1 MTKVK
6 EPDHTAV
13 RVSLWRALHLIVD
26 EKPYIFHDNIG
37 LKLISPNVDWQK
49 RPDIDVA
56 NTSAFRAS
64 IVARSRFVDD
74 LVVEQF
80 EKGVDQYVILG
91 AGLDT
96 FAQRHQELCPQMTI
110 YEIDQVDTQLWKK
123 KRLEETGYHIPDCL
137 KFVPVNFEEKQGWL
151 DQLKKNGFD
160 VTKPAV
166 VVSTGVTQYLTID
179 AIMDTLK
186 MFSKLAKGSRLALTF
201 LLPFENIK
209 KQDERKEVDEAEK
222 GAKAG
227 GTPFISFFTPSEML
241 ALAEEAGLKDVT
253 HLSSIDLKEK
263 YFRERKDQLMLQGG
277 EDFII
282 ATI

>member
-1 MTKVK
+1 MK

-37 LKLISPNVDWQK
+37 LKLISPNDDWQK
-49 RPDIDVA
+49 RPDMDVA

-74 LVVEQF
+74 LVVEQC

-96 FAQRHQELCPQMTI
+96 FAQRHQELCPQLTI

-123 KRLEETGYHIPDCL
+123 RRLEETGYPIPDCL
-137 KFVPVNFEEKQGWL
+137 KFVSVNFEEKQGWL
-151 DQLKKNGFD
+151 DQLKKKGFD
-160 VTKPAV
+160 DTKPAV

-186 MFSKLAKGSRLALTF
+186 MFSKLAEGSKLALTF
-201 LLPFENIK
+201 LLPFEKIK

-241 ALAEEAGLKDVT
+241 ALAGEAGLKDVI

-263 YFRERKDQLMLQGG
+263 YFRERTDQLMLQSG
-277 EDFII
+277 EDFIV

>member
-1 MTKVK
+1 MK

-37 LKLISPNVDWQK
+37 LKLISPNDDWQK
-49 RPDIDVA
+49 RPDMDVA

-74 LVVEQF
+74 LVVEQC

-96 FAQRHQELCPQMTI
+96 FAQRHQELCPQLTI

-123 KRLEETGYHIPDCL
+123 RRLEETGYPIPDCL
-137 KFVPVNFEEKQGWL
+137 KFVSVNFEEKQGWL
-151 DQLKKNGFD
+151 DQLKKKGFD
-160 VTKPAV
+160 DTKPAV

-186 MFSKLAKGSRLALTF
+186 MFSKLAEGSKLALTF
-201 LLPFENIK
+201 LLPFEKIK
-209 KQDERKEVDEAEK
+209 KQDERKEVDEAEI

-241 ALAEEAGLKDVT
+241 ALAGEAGLKDVI

-263 YFRERKDQLMLQGG
+263 YFRERTDQLMLQSG
-277 EDFII
+277 EVFIV

>member
-1 MTKVK
+1 MK

-37 LKLISPNVDWQK
+37 LKLISPNDDWQK
-49 RPDIDVA
+49 RPDMDVA

-74 LVVEQF
+74 LVVEQC

-91 AGLDT
+91 AGIDT
-96 FAQRHQELCPQMTI
+96 FAQRHQELCPQLTI

-123 KRLEETGYHIPDCL
+123 RRLEETGYPIPDCL
-137 KFVPVNFEEKQGWL
+137 KFVSVNFEEKQGWL
-151 DQLKKNGFD
+151 DQLKKKGFD
-160 VTKPAV
+160 DTKPAV

-186 MFSKLAKGSRLALTF
+186 MFSKLAEGSKLALTF
-201 LLPFENIK
+201 LLPFEKIK

-241 ALAEEAGLKDVT
+241 ALAGEAGLKDVI

-263 YFRERKDQLMLQGG
+263 YFRERTDQLMLQSG
-277 EDFII
+277 EDFIV

>member
-1 MTKVK
+1 MK

-37 LKLISPNVDWQK
+37 LKLISPNDDWQK
-49 RPDIDVA
+49 RPDMDVA

-74 LVVEQF
+74 LVVEQC

-96 FAQRHQELCPQMTI
+96 FAQRHQELCPQLTI

-123 KRLEETGYHIPDCL
+123 RRLEETGYPIPDCL
-137 KFVPVNFEEKQGWL
+137 KFVSVNFEEKQGWL
-151 DQLKKNGFD
+151 DQLKKKGFD
-160 VTKPAV
+160 DTKPAV

-186 MFSKLAKGSRLALTF
+186 MFSKLAEGSKLALTF
-201 LLPFENIK
+201 LLPFEKIK

-241 ALAEEAGLKDVT
+241 ALAREAGLKDVI

-263 YFRERKDQLMLQGG
+263 YFRERTDQLMLQSG
-277 EDFII
+277 EDFIV

>member
-1 MTKVK
+1 MK

-26 EKPYIFHDNIG
+26 EKPYIFQDNIG
-37 LKLISPNVDWQK
+37 LKLISPNDDWQK
-49 RPDIDVA
+49 RPDMDVT

-74 LVVEQF
+74 LVVEQC

-96 FAQRHQELCPQMTI
+96 FAQRHQELCPQLTI

-123 KRLEETGYHIPDCL
+123 RRLEETGYPIPDCL
-137 KFVPVNFEEKQGWL
+137 KFVSVNFEEKQGWL
-151 DQLKKNGFD
+151 DQLKKKGFD
-160 VTKPAV
+160 DTKPAV

-179 AIMDTLK
+179 AIMETLK
-186 MFSKLAKGSRLALTF
+186 MFSKLAKGSKLALTF
-201 LLPFENIK
+201 LLPFEKIK

>member
-1 MTKVK
+1 MK

-37 LKLISPNVDWQK
+37 LKLISPNDDWQK
-49 RPDIDVA
+49 RPDMDVA

-74 LVVEQF
+74 LVVEQC

-96 FAQRHQELCPQMTI
+96 FAQRHQELCPQLTI

-123 KRLEETGYHIPDCL
+123 RRLEETGYPIPDCL
-137 KFVPVNFEEKQGWL
+137 KFVSVNFEEKQGWL
-151 DQLKKNGFD
+151 DQLKKKGFD
-160 VTKPAV
+160 DTKPAV

-179 AIMDTLK
+179 AIMETLK
-186 MFSKLAKGSRLALTF
+186 MFSKLAKGSKLALTF
-201 LLPFENIK
+201 LLPFEKIK

-241 ALAEEAGLKDVT
+241 ALAGEAGLKDVI

-263 YFRERKDQLMLQGG
+263 YFRERTDQLMLQSG
-277 EDFII
+277 EDFIV

>member
-1 MTKVK
+1 MK

-37 LKLISPNVDWQK
+37 LKLISPNDDWQK
-49 RPDIDVA
+49 RPDMDVA

-74 LVVEQF
+74 LVVEQC

-91 AGLDT
+91 AGIDT
-96 FAQRHQELCPQMTI
+96 FAQRHQELCPQLTI

-123 KRLEETGYHIPDCL
+123 RRLEETGYPIPDCL
-137 KFVPVNFEEKQGWL
+137 KFVSVNFEEKQGWL
-151 DQLKKNGFD
+151 DQLKKKGFD
-160 VTKPAV
+160 DTKPAV

-186 MFSKLAKGSRLALTF
+186 MFSKLAEGSKLALTF
-201 LLPFENIK
+201 LLPFEKIK

-241 ALAEEAGLKDVT
+241 ALAGEAGIKDVI

-263 YFRERKDQLMLQGG
+263 YFRERTDQLMLQSG
-277 EDFII
+277 EDFIV

>member
-1 MTKVK
+1 MK

-26 EKPYIFHDNIG
+26 EKPYIFQDNIG
-37 LKLISPNVDWQK
+37 LKLISPNDDWQK
-49 RPDIDVA
+49 RPDMDVT

-74 LVVEQF
+74 LVVEQC

-96 FAQRHQELCPQMTI
+96 FAQRHQELCPQLTI

-123 KRLEETGYHIPDCL
+123 RRLEETGYPIPDCL
-137 KFVPVNFEEKQGWL
+137 KFVSVNFEEKQGWL
-151 DQLKKNGFD
+151 DQLKKKGFD
-160 VTKPAV
+160 DTKPAV

-186 MFSKLAKGSRLALTF
+186 MFSKLAEGSKLALTF
-201 LLPFENIK
+201 LLPFEKIK

-241 ALAEEAGLKDVT
+241 ALAGEAGLKDVI

-263 YFRERKDQLMLQGG
+263 YFRERTDQLMLQSG
-277 EDFII
+277 EDFIV

>member
-1 MTKVK
+1 MK

-26 EKPYIFHDNIG
+26 EKPYIFQDNIG
-37 LKLISPNVDWQK
+37 LKLISPNDDWQK
-49 RPDIDVA
+49 RPDMDVT

-74 LVVEQF
+74 LVVEQC

-96 FAQRHQELCPQMTI
+96 FAQRHQELCPQLTI

-123 KRLEETGYHIPDCL
+123 RRLEETGYPIPDCL
-137 KFVPVNFEEKQGWL
+137 KFVSVNFEEKQGWL
-151 DQLKKNGFD
+151 DQLKKKGFD
-160 VTKPAV
+160 DTKPAV

-186 MFSKLAKGSRLALTF
+186 MFSKLAEGSKLALTF
-201 LLPFENIK
+201 LLPFEKIK

>member
-1 MTKVK
+1 MK

-26 EKPYIFHDNIG
+26 EKPYIFQDNIG
-37 LKLISPNVDWQK
+37 LKLISPNDDWQK
-49 RPDIDVA
+49 RPDMDVT

-74 LVVEQF
+74 LVVEQC

-96 FAQRHQELCPQMTI
+96 FAQRHQELCPQLTI

-123 KRLEETGYHIPDCL
+123 RRLEETGYPIPDCL
-137 KFVPVNFEEKQGWL
+137 KFVSVNFEEKQGWL
-151 DQLKKNGFD
+151 DQLKKKGFD
-160 VTKPAV
+160 DTKPAV

-179 AIMDTLK
+179 AIMETLK
-186 MFSKLAKGSRLALTF
+186 MFSKLAKGSKLALTF
-201 LLPFENIK
+201 LLPFEKIK

-241 ALAEEAGLKDVT
+241 ALAREAGLKDVT

-263 YFRERKDQLMLQGG
+263 YFRERTDQLMLQSG
-277 EDFII
+277 EDFIV

>member
-1 MTKVK
+1 MK

-37 LKLISPNVDWQK
+37 LKLISPNDDWQK
-49 RPDIDVA
+49 RPDMDVT

-74 LVVEQF
+74 LVVEQC

-96 FAQRHQELCPQMTI
+96 FAQRHQELCPQLTI

-123 KRLEETGYHIPDCL
+123 RRLEETGYPIPDCL
-137 KFVPVNFEEKQGWL
+137 KFVSVNFEEKQGWL
-151 DQLKKNGFD
+151 DQLKKKGFD
-160 VTKPAV
+160 DTKPAV

-186 MFSKLAKGSRLALTF
+186 MFSKLAEGSKLALTF
-201 LLPFENIK
+201 LLPFEKIK

-241 ALAEEAGLKDVT
+241 ALAGEAGLKDVI

-263 YFRERKDQLMLQGG
+263 YFRERTDQLMLQSG
-277 EDFII
+277 EDFIV